1 MWDIALIKLNDK
13 FPKKTDGMQYVL
25 NPVCLPARD
34 RIPSTRK
41 ELSTIYGYGV
51 IYDKDAWIF
60 KETTPDFFA
69 KSRPLCTRLLKQYNV
84 L

>member
-1 MWDIALIKLNDK
+1 
-13 FPKKTDGMQYVL
+13 MQYVL

-60 KETTPDFFA
+60 KETTPDFLQKADLYVQGCLNNTMFCNV
-69 KSRPLCTRLLKQYNV
+69 RRDPTDPGLCNV
-84 L
+84 SI